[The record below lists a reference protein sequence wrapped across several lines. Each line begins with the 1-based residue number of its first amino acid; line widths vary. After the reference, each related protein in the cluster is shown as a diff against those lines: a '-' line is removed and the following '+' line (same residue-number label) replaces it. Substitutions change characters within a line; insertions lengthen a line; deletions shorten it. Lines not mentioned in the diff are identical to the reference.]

1 MLYREVILTKEK
13 FLGFVKI
20 CSNWL
25 GMEKCHLLISEVIQ
39 EELSK
44 SIEYVW
50 HAGPLCRGKTHSPPA
65 RKLFKDHAEVL
76 KYSESK
82 SWS

>member
-1 MLYREVILTKEK
+1 MPYRLMILTKIK

-25 GMEKCHLLISEVIQ
+25 DMEMCHLLISEVIQ

-50 HAGPLCRGKTHSPPA
+50 IMGHSA
-65 RKLFKDHAEVL
+65 EEKLIHHHFKNFL
-76 KYSESK
+76 KIMLK
-82 SWS
+82 C